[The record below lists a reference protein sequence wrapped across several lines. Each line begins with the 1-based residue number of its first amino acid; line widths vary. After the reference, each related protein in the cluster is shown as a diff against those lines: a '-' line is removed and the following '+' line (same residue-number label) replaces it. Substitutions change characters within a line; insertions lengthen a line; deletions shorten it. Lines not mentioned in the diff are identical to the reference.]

1 MSTLRCGFFP
11 WIYLLN
17 RREYKHLHLP
27 SHKSCPSSRN
37 LDGKG
42 YTKDLLQQFS
52 DNFLGVPFM
61 FLPYFLWCYYIYR
74 ISIGNF
80 IYACVIAVSLDCSH
94 GLRTGIFE
102 ASKLLV
108 INIAPT
114 LPNMQVRHIKIA
126 FLVVLIFH
134 FSCHKTVFLLDDNHN
149 LWIHTKV
156 V

>member
-1 MSTLRCGFFP
+1 MHHINHEMCFFP
-11 WIYLLN
+11 LNLSFN
-17 RREYKHLHLP
+17 RREYKHLRLP
-27 SHKSCPSSRN
+27 SRKSWPSSQN

-42 YTKDLLQQFS
+42 YTKDLLQQFQ

-61 FLPYFLWCYYIYR
+61 FLPYFCDVIIYS

-80 IYACVIAVSLDCSH
+80 IYARVIAVSLNCSH

-114 LPNMQVRHIKIA
+114 LPNMQVRPIKIA

-149 LWIHTKV
+149 L
-156 V
+156 